1 MKTTLTAATSSA
13 VRVLIAAGF
22 ITLLS
27 TLQAAP
33 TVSNLS
39 WLAGVW
45 DGIGDDGTTK
55 GDARTVWT
63 EPVEG
68 VMSWTFRWHQDDH
81 VHFAFSVVEDTG
93 DEVLLRDSQ
102 KRGHSWRVSSVWNTV
117 GPQVSSSQCRRTGS
131 WKNPGAQL
139 QRPIRDSLFATGGEI
154 SIEVSMWAK
163 KGRQPGNLLC
173 RAGLE
178 PEPD

>member
-93 DEVLLRDSQ
+93 DEVLLRGIHHGRDFDTFEDAG
-102 KRGHSWRVSSVWNTV
+102 RAV
-117 GPQVSSSQCRRTGS
+117 GRILAH
-131 WKNPGAQL
+131 NY
-139 QRPIRDSLFATGGEI
+139 
-154 SIEVSMWAK
+154 
-163 KGRQPGNLLC
+163 KGRSGIRYSLPAAKSRLKYRCGRKRVGSLGIC
-173 RAGLE
+173 CAV
-178 PEPD
+178 PV

>member
-93 DEVLLRDSQ
+93 DEVLLRGIHHGRDFDTFEDVNWTMRLAEAGPQLARFECVEHCRAASVEFSMSPDGQ
-102 KRGHSWRVSSVWNTV
+102 LEESWRTTTKADPGFVIRY
-117 GPQVSSSQCRRTGS
+117 RR
-131 WKNPGAQL
+131 
-139 QRPIRDSLFATGGEI
+139 R
-154 SIEVSMWAK
+154 
-163 KGRQPGNLLC
+163 NL
-173 RAGLE
+173 
-178 PEPD
+178 D